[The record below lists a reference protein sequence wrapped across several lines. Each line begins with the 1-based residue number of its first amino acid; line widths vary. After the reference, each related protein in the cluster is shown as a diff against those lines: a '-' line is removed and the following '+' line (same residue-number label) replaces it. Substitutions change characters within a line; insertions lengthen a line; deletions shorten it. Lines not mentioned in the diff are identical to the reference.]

1 MGIKSK
7 LGKIKYLAIIFS
19 VLFFASCAN
28 YKKATSSNS
37 KERDEIIYLISNK
50 TNLKEG
56 DGKTYIL
63 LKKGPIFPNCRGSRE
78 DLAVCL
84 EEKIKEHFTKKFNTN
99 LASRLKLS
107 VGRKLILITF
117 KIDEKGFVRNIKV
130 KAPHRRLKREAIRVA
145 KLLPRMIPAELESG
159 EKVAIK
165 YSLPLAFY
173 VTK

>member
-7 LGKIKYLAIIFS
+7 LGKVKYLAVILS

-37 KERDEIIYLISNK
+37 KKEEKIIYLISNK
-50 TNLKEG
+50 TNLK
-56 DGKTYIL
+56 DSNGKTYVFVERC
-63 LKKGPIFPNCRGSRE
+63 PVFPGCSGSRE
-78 DLAVCL
+78 DLMVCL
-84 EEKIKEHFTKKFNTN
+84 EGKIKNHFARNFNTN
-99 LASRLKLS
+99 LASKLKLP

-130 KAPHRRLKREAIRVA
+130 KAPHRRLKREAVRVA
-145 KLLPRMIPAELESG
+145 KLLPRMTPAELESG